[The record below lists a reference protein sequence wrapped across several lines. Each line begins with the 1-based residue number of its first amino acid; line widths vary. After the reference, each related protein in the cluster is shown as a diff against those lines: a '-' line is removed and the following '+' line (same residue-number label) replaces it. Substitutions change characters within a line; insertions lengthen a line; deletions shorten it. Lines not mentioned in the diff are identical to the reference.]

1 MLRELEVRDLGIID
15 AVRVELPRGFVAL
28 TGETGAGKSL
38 LVQSLQ
44 LLAGERADSEQVRSG
59 CERLLVEACFDVPGD
74 EQARAALAELGVAE
88 GGELVLRRE
97 VTSGGRSRAW
107 VNDVPVTVGALQR
120 LGPYLLAI
128 HGQHEQRGLADPTTH
143 LGLVDTAGQLLGVR
157 AGVAQAY
164 DAWADV
170 AQRLAEQRRAL
181 AGRRDRL
188 DVIAFQLREIAEA
201 GPTAGEEER
210 LREERA
216 LLRHGERIGQL
227 LTTAREELSGE
238 GGAVALARA
247 GRAVR
252 ELASLGLSVA
262 DTADALSQAQL
273 LAEDAERELASLAE
287 RVRVDPERLEAVETR
302 LVLLERIAR
311 KYGGSCEAVLGH
323 AAALE
328 EERARLEDAENDIAR
343 LEGAEAEAL
352 EDYLSVAT
360 HLSRQRAEAARLF
373 VGEVVAVLDRL
384 GMQRTRLELRLGVRE
399 DTSGRAVVRGIPV
412 MPARDGI
419 DTGELVISPNPGEEL
434 RPLVRIASGGEL
446 SRIHLAIRTVLRE
459 RGGRDPLTL
468 LFDEVDAGIGGR
480 VADELG
486 RLLADLG
493 RRDQVLVVT
502 HLPQVAAM
510 ADAHFVVS
518 KAAHKGRT
526 VTRVRSVEGE
536 GRVAEVVRML
546 GGGPATPAASQHAR
560 ELLGGRAV
568 AADRRG

>member
-1 MLRELEVRDLGIID
+1 
-15 AVRVELPRGFVAL
+15 
-28 TGETGAGKSL
+28 
-38 LVQSLQ
+38 
-44 LLAGERADSEQVRSG
+44 
-59 CERLLVEACFDVPGD
+59 
-74 EQARAALAELGVAE
+74 
-88 GGELVLRRE
+88 
-97 VTSGGRSRAW
+97 
-107 VNDVPVTVGALQR
+107 
-120 LGPYLLAI
+120 
-128 HGQHEQRGLADPTTH
+128 
-143 LGLVDTAGQLLGVR
+143 
-157 AGVAQAY
+157 
-164 DAWADV
+164 
-170 AQRLAEQRRAL
+170 
-181 AGRRDRL
+181 
-188 DVIAFQLREIAEA
+188 
-201 GPTAGEEER
+201 
-210 LREERA
+210 
-216 LLRHGERIGQL
+216 
-227 LTTAREELSGE
+227 
-238 GGAVALARA
+238 
-247 GRAVR
+247 
-252 ELASLGLSVA
+252 
-262 DTADALSQAQL
+262 
-273 LAEDAERELASLAE
+273 
-287 RVRVDPERLEAVETR
+287 
-302 LVLLERIAR
+302 
-311 KYGGSCEAVLGH
+311 
-323 AAALE
+323 
-328 EERARLEDAENDIAR
+328 
-343 LEGAEAEAL
+343 
-352 EDYLSVAT
+352 
-360 HLSRQRAEAARLF
+360 
-373 VGEVVAVLDRL
+373 
-384 GMQRTRLELRLGVRE
+384 
-399 DTSGRAVVRGIPV
+399 